1 MAEGRTRTRR
11 ERVERPER
19 PKRIRVERPKR
30 PKRTPVDRPRPR
42 IARLGTAMYLLLA
55 FIAYL
60 LPAGLT
66 GPGEKL
72 ETTFVQVLAFP
83 WSMLAMM
90 FSDTGPIAP
99 GLVMLFLAIGILANA
114 WILYAA
120 LAWWSRRQG

>member
-1 MAEGRTRTRR
+1 MAEGRTRTPR

-30 PKRTPVDRPRPR
+30 PKRTPIDRPRPR

-66 GPGEKL
+66 RPGEEL
-72 ETTFVQVLAFP
+72 ETTFVTVLAFP

-90 FSDTGPIAP
+90 FTDTGPIAP